1 MAPVSPNRMLSEWRM
16 SVMCRIDPASLNY
29 VVWDGSLTTGALTIG
44 LVSQGTAA
52 AASAPWPV
60 TSGFSMAGYDYVT
73 FTPASTT
80 DTYVFKTGGSG
91 GTTVNT
97 ITITYTDS
105 TKTVLSTVAKT

>member
-1 MAPVSPNRMLSEWRM
+1 MAETS
-16 SVMCRIDPASLNY
+16 A
-29 VVWDGSLTTGALTIG
+29 
-44 LVSQGTAA
+44 TATRA
-52 AASAPWPV
+52 
-60 TSGFSMAGYDYVT
+60 SGFQLPAYDYVT